1 MHLYIHVPFCARRCS
16 YCDFAIAV
24 RPVVPVDA
32 FVAAVEREWRAVAPA
47 HANGGAR
54 LDTIYFG
61 GGTPSRIGGAA
72 VVELITM
79 VRDVMPLAAGIEI
92 TVEANPDDVTPEL
105 AAGWRAA
112 GVNRISLGVQ
122 SHQPSVLEW
131 MHRTHRAEQV
141 APAMAMLRAAGLD
154 NISVDLIFALPGALG
169 RDWRDDLD
177 RTLALSPEHV
187 SLYGLTVEPRTPL
200 ARWVDRAEVQVVG
213 DERYAEEYLLA
224 DALLTSAGFDHYE
237 VSNFGK
243 PGRHSRHNAG
253 YWSGAEYLG
262 LGPSAHS
269 FVAGVRSWNIREWAG
284 YLEAAAQGEPV
295 QAGAE
300 RLSAEQRH
308 LEAVYLGLRTT
319 SGLSADL
326 IPAEMAAE
334 WRRAGWAADRNG
346 RLQLTTEGW
355 LRLDALVSRVA
366 AS

>member
-24 RPVVPVDA
+24 RHVVPVDA
-32 FVAAVEREWRAVAPA
+32 FVAAVQREWRGAVPA
-47 HANGGAR
+47 VTTDGAT

-61 GGTPSRIGGAA
+61 GGTPSRIGGKA
-72 VVELITM
+72 VAELSTAFG
-79 VRDVMPLAAGIEI
+79 DAMPLADDVEI
-92 TVEANPDDVTPEL
+92 TVEANPDDITPEL

-141 APAMAMLRAAGLD
+141 APAMAMLRAAGID
-154 NISVDLIFALPGALG
+154 NISVDLIFALPTALE
-169 RDWRDDLD
+169 RDWRDDLE
-177 RTLALSPEHV
+177 RTLALAPEHI

-200 ARWVDRAEVQVVG
+200 ARWVDRAEVRPAG
-213 DERYAEEYLLA
+213 DERYAGEYLLA
-224 DALLTSAGFDHYE
+224 DALLTAAGFEHYE

-253 YWSGAEYLG
+253 YWSGVEYLG

-269 FVAGVRSWNIREWAG
+269 FVAGIRSWNIREWAG
-284 YLEAAAQGEPV
+284 YLEASDRGASV

-300 RLSAEQRH
+300 GLSHEQRH
-308 LEAVYLGLRTT
+308 LEALYLGLRTT